1 MQSKNTQ
8 IEFTYTDKYI
18 CCSALLFKWNKI
30 SNSNFINFSLSQV
43 WRFINHSC
51 TCKASPCEWIA
62 TSCGFSGWSLINSWP
77 FVNLSSIILLSRFQV
92 IWATHFNISIMRA
105 QSSTLIPHLPSYL
118 LDCEHSGWRN
128 VPWLAGPLSSTSAPL
143 RACRPLTATQL
154 LIFSLQPVLC
164 LCLCLFCRA
173 FQYTLLGSSSCINVT
188 ILFILRAAWRQSS
201 ARLNCYSPF
210 CNLDLKRDSPY
221 RQVITLETLT
231 TLRLADHRCCVCM
244 QRTTVFIVLGST

>member
-1 MQSKNTQ
+1 
-8 IEFTYTDKYI
+8 
-18 CCSALLFKWNKI
+18 
-30 SNSNFINFSLSQV
+30 
-43 WRFINHSC
+43 
-51 TCKASPCEWIA
+51 
-62 TSCGFSGWSLINSWP
+62 
-77 FVNLSSIILLSRFQV
+77 
-92 IWATHFNISIMRA
+92 MRA

-118 LDCEHSGWRN
+118 LDCEHSVCRN

-210 CNLDLKRDSPY
+210 CNLDLKRDCPY
-221 RQVITLETLT
+221 RQVITVQTLT

-244 QRTTVFIVLGST
+244 QCTTVFIVLGST